1 MKKILFALFFL
12 LQCLTF
18 AQLKKL
24 TAPNMF
30 SQADIYLDNN
40 GNRYSTLVTL
50 KFNEFAISLPKGETS
65 STIDQITFP
74 EVNNFMNGLVK
85 KYGDVSLAKAIPSAI
100 WGDTIRVNK
109 RTGKTVYI
117 KDMSQIFILK
127 FTNLVPVDSIASVL
141 MGLPNIEYAVG
152 PISAYLTTSPND
164 PYYQDNNYRWSFD
177 AINASQAWDITKGSS
192 NIRISL
198 NDQFNSLGQIHEDLI
213 DKVVYRFSPTASGG
227 HGNIT
232 AGVVGAST
240 NNNSDIASLGWNTSV
255 MFNNW
260 DNNDEVNSAVLNGAD
275 VINFSWITPQ
285 YDPILATAIHNALL
299 QGVVCVAAA
308 GNKEVTPPR
317 VLYPAAY
324 NFGND
329 GQVIAVS
336 GTEINNGSEIF
347 IPGFNYSPGTDPTGD
362 PLNAFIDCSAPGADY
377 RGLNDVGTTG
387 TIHIYLGTSISAP
400 FVSALVGL
408 ILSINNSLIPIQ
420 IYDIIT
426 KSADKIGLNTYNSI
440 GWNQYLGYGRI
451 NAYNALKY
459 TLEHYG
465 GTIQSISISQ
475 VETRPTTFSLLQ
487 NYPEPFNPSTKIN
500 FTIPKSGYVTLK
512 VYDMLGKEI
521 VSLVSGYKAQG
532 NYSIDFNSNIIAR
545 GLTSGIY
552 IYQLKEDNDIQTKK
566 MILLK

>member
-1 MKKILFALFFL
+1 MKKVLFTLFFL
-12 LQCLTF
+12 IQCLTI

-30 SQADIYLDNN
+30 SPADIYLDNN

-164 PYYQDNNYRWSFD
+164 PYYQDNNYRWSFN

-192 NIRISL
+192 NIRVSL

-260 DNNDEVNSAVLNGAD
+260 DNDDEVNRAVLNGAD
-275 VINFSWITPQ
+275 VINFSWITPN
-285 YDPILATAIHNALL
+285 YDPSLAIAIHNALL

-308 GNKEVTPPR
+308 GNNEVTPPSI
-317 VLYPAAY
+317 LYPASL

-336 GTEINNGSEIF
+336 GTEINNGTEIF
-347 IPGFNYSPGTDPTGD
+347 IPGFNYSPGTDPENDRTRS
-362 PLNAFIDCSAPGADY
+362 FIDCSAPGTNY
-377 RGLNDVGTTG
+377 RGLNDLATTG
-387 TIHIYLGTSISAP
+387 TVHIFSGTSISAP
-400 FVSALVGL
+400 FVSALVSL
-408 ILSINNSLIPIQ
+408 ILSINNSLIPPQ
-420 IYDIIT
+420 IYDVIT

-465 GTIQSISISQ
+465 GTIQSFSIPQ
-475 VETRPTTFSLLQ
+475 EETKPTSFSLLQ
-487 NYPEPFNPSTKIN
+487 NYPDPFNSSTNIKYS
-500 FTIPKSGYVTLK
+500 IPKTSMVSIK
-512 VYDMLGKEI
+512 VYDIIGNEI
-521 VSLVSGYKAQG
+521 ITLVNEEKPSGTYELTWNAANLPSGVYFYRIQAG
-532 NYSIDFNSNIIAR
+532 SFID
-545 GLTSGIY
+545 
-552 IYQLKEDNDIQTKK
+552 TKK